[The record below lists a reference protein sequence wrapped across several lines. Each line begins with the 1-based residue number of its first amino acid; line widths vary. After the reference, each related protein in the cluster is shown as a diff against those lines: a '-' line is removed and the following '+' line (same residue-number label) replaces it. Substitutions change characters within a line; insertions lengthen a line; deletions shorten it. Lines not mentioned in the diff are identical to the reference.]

1 MSDRKKTAGKTAKKI
16 NTPPIAYKAARNSL
30 TVKIQGKAFET
41 LRAIADAVNA
51 TSWGAKDNSPQS
63 IFHMYVGAFIFNLAQ
78 QTLYYGKIASSGI
91 GEVATDIL
99 EAIDTGEESDT
110 PADKQKRDELHRQL
124 VARGLMK

>member
-16 NTPPIAYKAARNSL
+16 NTPPIEYKAARNSL

-51 TSWGAKDNSPQS
+51 TSWGEKDNSPKS
-63 IFHMYVGAFIFNLAQ
+63 IFHMYVGDFIFKLSEP
-78 QTLYYGKIASSGI
+78 TLYYGKTAVRGI

-99 EAIDTGEESDT
+99 SAIDTGEESDT
-110 PADKQKRDELHRQL
+110 ADKQKRDELHRQL

>member
-1 MSDRKKTAGKTAKKI
+1 MSNKGKKA

-30 TVKIQGKAFET
+30 TVKIQGKAFEN

-51 TSWGAKDNSPQS
+51 TSWGEKDNTPKS
-63 IFHMYVGAFIFNLAQ
+63 IFNMYVGDFIFNLAQ
-78 QTLYYGKIASSGI
+78 ATQYYGEIAHSGI

-99 EAIDTGEESDT
+99 CAIDTGEESDT
-110 PADKQKRDELHRQL
+110 PADKQKRDELHKQL

>member
-1 MSDRKKTAGKTAKKI
+1 MSNRKKTAGKTAKKI

-51 TSWGAKDNSPQS
+51 TSWGGKGNSPKS
-63 IFHMYVGAFIFNLAQ
+63 IFHMYVGDFIFRLPEP
-78 QTLYYGKIASSGI
+78 TLYYREIAVSGI

-99 EAIDTGEESDT
+99 SAIDTGEESDT